1 MKKKLSSIFFGLVFV
16 AGLGIFIYP
25 TASEQWNK
33 LHQSKAIERYEEA
46 MAELGEEDYEAIWE
60 AARRYNDGIL
70 TNTFPQ
76 DAFSQEVENMKDT
89 EYWSILNPGD
99 NGIMGYISIPKIDQK
114 LPIYHGTSESV
125 LQIAVGHMTG
135 TKLPIG
141 DEGGHSVLAGHRGL
155 PSAKLFSD
163 IDRLENGDCFYIHVL
178 GEVLAYEVDEIYPM
192 IDKNDIDTLTEVM
205 QNVEGQDYVTLFT
218 CTPYGV
224 NSHRLLVRGKR
235 TEYQG
240 EEEEKVVPAEAML
253 ESVKDYYV
261 LYSLVAAGVA
271 ILVAILIAIWKRRKS
286 VKKVREEKDEKD

>member
-60 AARRYNDGIL
+60 AARRYNDGII

-99 NGIMGYISIPKIDQK
+99 NGIMGYISIPKIVQK

-163 IDRLENGDCFYIHVL
+163 IDQLEIGDCFYIHVL
-178 GEVLAYEVDEIYPM
+178 GEVLAYEVDEIHPM

-253 ESVKDYYV
+253 ESVKDYYI

-271 ILVAILIAIWKRRKS
+271 IIVAILIAIWKRRKS
-286 VKKVREEKDEKD
+286 AKKVREEKNEKD

>member
-60 AARRYNDGIL
+60 AARRYNDGII